1 MIFATVLLTLR
12 LLRSVKSLAAIFSRN
27 HFGTRFFGAFFC
39 AFLGTV
45 FHFFTAFLN
54 CFFFTFLMKPVIPMP
69 SVVRTDIGFG
79 CASVVASPVILPVR
93 H

>member
-1 MIFATVLLTLR
+1 
-12 LLRSVKSLAAIFSRN
+12 
-27 HFGTRFFGAFFC
+27 
-39 AFLGTV
+39 
-45 FHFFTAFLN
+45 
-54 CFFFTFLMKPVIPMP
+54 MKPVIPMP